1 MASSAGRCKDLVMAT
16 GGVADMPDSATTTQA
31 SDALVFFG
39 ATGDLAYKKIFPALY
54 AMAKRGALEVPV
66 IGVAYSRWDLGRL
79 RERAEDSVRTQGG
92 GIDDRQAFDHL
103 MSSLAYVDGDYRDTN
118 TFMALKAALGSA
130 RHPAHYLAIPPVMF
144 ETVVRGLAASSAA
157 GGARVIVEK
166 PFGRDLASAQKL
178 NRVLHSAFPES
189 AIFRIDH
196 YLGKEPIENLVYFR
210 FANSFLEP
218 IWNRHHIASVQITL
232 AESFGVQSRG
242 KFYDE
247 VGALRD
253 VVQNHLLQVVALLA
267 MEPPAGSGPDPLRD
281 EKVKVF
287 RTMRPL
293 VTDDLLRGQYDGY
306 REEPGV
312 APDSQVETYAA
323 VRLFIDS
330 WRWAGVP
337 WYLRAGKC
345 LAETVTETWIEF
357 KAPPQRLF
365 ADSQQPAGRTNYI
378 RFRFAPES
386 QIALAAR
393 VKEPGQAFV
402 GTQHELY
409 LCNEHPG
416 EEAPYQRLLSDALAG
431 NGMLFTR
438 EDGVE
443 AAWAVVEPV
452 LDEHGPVQRYEPGSW
467 GPADAEAL
475 VSPGGGWRNP
485 ALEAGSTSGTA
496 L

>member
-1 MASSAGRCKDLVMAT
+1 MSDRPAT
-16 GGVADMPDSATTTQA
+16 SES

-54 AMAKRGALEVPV
+54 AMAKRGALQLPV
-66 IGVAYSRWDLGRL
+66 IGVAYSGWDLGRL
-79 RERAEDSVRTQGG
+79 RQRAEDSVKTHGG
-92 GIDDRQAFDHL
+92 GIDDRKALDNV
-103 MSSLAYVDGDYRDTN
+103 MSQLAYVDGDYRDPN
-118 TFMALKAALGSA
+118 TFVALEQVLASA
-130 RHPAHYLAIPPVMF
+130 RRPAHYLAIPPVMF
-144 ETVVRGLAASSAA
+144 ETVVRGLAASGAA
-157 GGARVIVEK
+157 DGARVIVEK
-166 PFGRDLASAQKL
+166 PFGRDLVSAREL
-178 NRVLHSAFPES
+178 NRVLRSVFPES

-218 IWNRHHIASVQITL
+218 IWNREHVASVQITL
-232 AESFGVQSRG
+232 AESFGVQGRS

-253 VVQNHLLQVVALLA
+253 VVQNHILQIVALLA

-293 VTDDLLRGQYDGY
+293 ASDDLVRGQYAGY
-306 REEPGV
+306 RAESGV
-312 APDSQVETYAA
+312 APDSDVETYAA

-330 WRWAGVP
+330 WRWSGVP

-345 LAETVTETWIEF
+345 LAQTVTETRIEF

-365 ADSQQPAGRTNYI
+365 ADSHQPAGRANYI

-386 QIALAAR
+386 QIAVAAR
-393 VKEPGQAFV
+393 VKEPGKTFV
-402 GTQHELY
+402 GLQRELY

-416 EEAPYQRLLSDALAG
+416 EEAPYERLLGDALAG

-452 LDEHGPVQRYEPGSW
+452 LEHHGSVHLYEPGGW
-467 GPADAEAL
+467 GPAQAEAL
-475 VSPGGGWRNP
+475 VSAHGGWRNP
-485 ALEAGSTSGTA
+485 VLEHAG
-496 L
+496 LQN